1 MTTFDATTIILLS
14 GIALNAVIS
23 LYVISMILRPLLTTA
38 VTGLVDLAR
47 QAIGACGIQ
56 VDVVSTSADKT
67 PQ

>member
-14 GIALNAVIS
+14 GIAVNAIIS

-56 VDVVSTSADKT
+56 VDAVSTSADKT